1 MRAMQPLDD
10 AHGAWRLEPMNIEA
24 EQALLGAMLINN
36 NAHECVSNF
45 LEPHHFL
52 TRFKMSFGEKRG
64 RIYWVSDL
72 VEFHASLEQQL
83 RQPE

>member
-36 NAHECVSNF
+36 NAHESVSSF
-45 LEPHHFL
+45 LEPHHFFDPL
-52 TRFKMSFGEKRG
+52 QDVVWGEARPYLLGERSG
-64 RIYWVSDL
+64 RIPCL
-72 VEFHASLEQQL
+72 T
-83 RQPE
+83 